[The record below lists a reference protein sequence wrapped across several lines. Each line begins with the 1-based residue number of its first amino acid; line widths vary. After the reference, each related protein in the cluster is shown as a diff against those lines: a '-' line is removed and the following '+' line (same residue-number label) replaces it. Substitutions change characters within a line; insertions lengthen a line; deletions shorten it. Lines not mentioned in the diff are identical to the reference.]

1 MVTAPGIRPFTPQK
15 AATARDTAMDS
26 PLSAAAGCTAEA
38 VHWFLPFILGDLAAR
53 NPSWPGWVA
62 MAYTGQI
69 TLLGL
74 VKYATENG
82 KKHNFGICCVQYLLL
97 IA

>member
-1 MVTAPGIRPFTPQK
+1 MKPLLP
-15 AATARDTAMDS
+15 RDAAMDS
-26 PLSAAAGCTAEA
+26 PLSAAADCTAEA
-38 VHWFLPFILGDLAAR
+38 VHWFLPFILDDLAAR

-74 VKYATENG
+74 VKCATENG